1 MKIKQIAS
9 LLLVLALLTGLLS
22 VVAAGSDAATAEPIS
37 TQLVIDGR
45 PPELLAYA
53 INGNHYYNVRD
64 LAVMLSGSSKH
75 FDVVWDEAAGTID
88 LRSDTPYLL
97 VGGELV
103 GDMPTKPASALPF
116 EGAILLDG
124 FGTDFTG
131 YVIGDDL
138 YIRLCDVASAMDFS
152 LTWDKAAGALYV
164 DTSKSYCDGIG
175 LVSASDAQ
183 LDTVALGEKAVSV
196 VEIVA
201 YNSKGEEC
209 GIGSGFFIG
218 RGGQIVTCYHV
229 IEDCDSLAAVTE
241 GGRVY
246 SVGYVLAYDAG
257 RDLAILRAGGILDS
271 VPLAL
276 GNSDALVRGLPLVSI
291 SSPYGF
297 FNTMSTGVVS
307 GFRQDLGLRDETLT
321 DFQFSTPISRG
332 SSGGPLL
339 NMCGN
344 VLGVTYATFSVGQNL
359 NFGIPINDL
368 SPLLSSLRS
377 VSFEAFNEEV
387 AAAEKAAQEAEEK
400 SQHPEDQPDG
410 TPVVPPDGGDGSG
423 DEATSL
429 SASLRYA

>member
-22 VVAAGSDAATAEPIS
+22 AVAAGPDAVTAEPIS

-53 INGNHYYNVRD
+53 INDSHYYNVRD

-75 FDVVWDEAAGTID
+75 FDVVWDEEAGTID

-103 GDMPTKPASALPF
+103 GDMPTKSASARLF
-116 EGAILLDG
+116 DGTILLDG

-138 YIRLCDVASAMDFS
+138 YMRLCDIASAMDFS

-164 DTSKSYCDGIG
+164 DTSESYCDGIG

-201 YNSKGEEC
+201 YDSEGEEC

-218 RGGQIVTCYHV
+218 GGGQIVTCYHV
-229 IEDCDSLAAVTE
+229 IEDCDTLTAVTDD
-241 GGRVY
+241 GRVY

-276 GNSDALVRGLPLVSI
+276 GDSDVLVRGLPLVSI

-307 GFRQDLGLRDETLT
+307 GFREEIGLRDETLT

-339 NMCGN
+339 DMCGN
-344 VLGVTYATFSVGQNL
+344 VLGVTYATYTVGQNL

-368 SPLLSSLRS
+368 SPLLASLRS
-377 VSFEAFNEEV
+377 ITFEAFNEEV
-387 AAAEKAAQEAEEK
+387 AAAEKAQQEAEEK
-400 SQHPEDQPDG
+400 SEHPEDQPDG
-410 TPVVPPDGGDGSG
+410 TPITPPSSDSG
-423 DEATSL
+423 DEATGL